1 MSSLLSLRSINKKF
15 AGHVVLKNLNL
26 EVAEHEFLAILGSS
40 GSGKTTLL
48 RLISGFDLPD
58 SGEIQIRER
67 TVYKSEIAKNASAVS
82 AEERRVGYV
91 PQDAAL
97 FPHLSVEKNIEFG
110 ISKQSAAQRA
120 SRVTELLKLV
130 DLVGFENRLPHE
142 LSGGQKHRVALAR
155 ALAPKPDLILLDEPF
170 SSLDAE
176 LRVRLREDIRNVI
189 TKTGTTAIL
198 VTHDQEEA
206 LSMAGRVAI
215 LRDGEFA
222 QIGNP
227 SEIYQAPT
235 DVEMATFLGDSI
247 IIDGLIENGKVVTDL
262 GLLTPL
268 NKVADGARGRV
279 AIRPENFYL
288 QPNPKGV
295 GEVIGR
301 QYFGHD
307 ALIEVK
313 LPKLVIQARANG
325 PFAPE
330 TGMRVTVWVRGQVNF
345 YPN

>member
-1 MSSLLSLRSINKKF
+1 MSTVLSLQSITKSIGNNT
-15 AGHVVLKNLNL
+15 VLKTINLD
-26 EVAEHEFLAILGSS
+26 VQEHEFLAILGSS

-48 RLISGFDLPD
+48 RLISGFDSPD
-58 SGEIQIRER
+58 AGEIKLGGK
-67 TVYKSEIAKNASAVS
+67 VVFAKGLNTS
-82 AEERRVGYV
+82 AEERLVGFV

-97 FPHLSVEKNIEFG
+97 FPHLTVAKNIEFG
-110 ISKQSAAQRA
+110 LAKHSAAERKQRVA
-120 SRVTELLKLV
+120 ELLQLV
-130 DLVGFENRLPHE
+130 DLAGFEDRMPHQ
-142 LSGGQKHRVALAR
+142 LSGGQRHRVALAR
-155 ALAPKPDLILLDEPF
+155 ALAPRPQLILLDEPF

-176 LRVRLREDIRNVI
+176 LRVRLREDVRNVI

-206 LSMAGRVAI
+206 LSIAGRVAV

-222 QIGNP
+222 QIGGP
-227 SEIYQAPT
+227 SEIYQAPA
-235 DVEMATFLGDSI
+235 DVEMATFLGDSVI
-247 IIDGLIENGKVVTDL
+247 INGVVKDEKIVTDL

-268 NKVADGARGRV
+268 NKVANGATGRV

-288 QPNPKGV
+288 QPNPKGE

-307 ALIEVK
+307 ALVEVK

-330 TGMRVTVWVRGQVNF
+330 IGMKVTVWVRGQVNF
-345 YPN
+345 YTD

>member
-1 MSSLLSLRSINKKF
+1 VTTVLSLQSIGKAI
-15 AGHVVLKNLNL
+15 AGNQILKNLSL
-26 EVAEHEFLAILGSS
+26 DVQEHEFVAILGSS

-48 RLISGFDLPD
+48 RLISGFDTPD
-58 SGEIQIRER
+58 SGEIQIGGQP
-67 TVYKSEIAKNASAVS
+67 VFAKGLNVS

-97 FPHLSVEKNIEFG
+97 FPHLSVAKNIEFG
-110 ISKQSAAQRA
+110 LNKLPAAQRTQ
-120 SRVTELLKLV
+120 RVTELLKLV
-130 DLVGFENRLPHE
+130 DLVGYEERMPHQ
-142 LSGGQKHRVALAR
+142 LSGGQRHRVALAR
-155 ALAPKPDLILLDEPF
+155 ALAPKPQLILLDEPF

-176 LRVRLREDIRNVI
+176 LRVRLREDVRNVI
-189 TKTGTTAIL
+189 AKTGTTAIL

-206 LSMAGRVAI
+206 LSMASRVAV

-222 QIGNP
+222 QVGNP
-227 SEIYQAPT
+227 SEIYQAPA
-235 DVEMATFLGDSI
+235 DVEMATFLGDSVI
-247 IIDGLIENGKVVTDL
+247 INGVIKDDKVVTDL

-268 NKVADGARGRV
+268 NKVANGATGRV

-288 QPNPKGV
+288 QPNPKGE

-307 ALIEVK
+307 ALVEVQ

-330 TGMRVTVWVRGQVNF
+330 IGMKVTVWVRGQVNF
-345 YPN
+345 YTD

>member
-1 MSSLLSLRSINKKF
+1 MSTVLSIQAISKAI
-15 AGHVVLKNLNL
+15 AGNQILKNLSL
-26 EVAEHEFLAILGSS
+26 DVQEHEFVAILGSS

-48 RLISGFDLPD
+48 RLISGFDYPD
-58 SGEIQIRER
+58 SGEIQIGGQQ
-67 TVYKSEIAKNASAVS
+67 VFAKGVNVS

-97 FPHLSVEKNIEFG
+97 FPHLSVTKNIEFG
-110 ISKQSAAQRA
+110 LNKLPSSERSA
-120 SRVTELLKLV
+120 RVAELLKLV
-130 DLVGFENRLPHE
+130 DLVGYEDRMPDQ
-142 LSGGQKHRVALAR
+142 LSGGQRHRVALAR
-155 ALAPKPDLILLDEPF
+155 ALAPKPQLILLDEPF

-176 LRVRLREDIRNVI
+176 LRVRLREDVRNVI

-206 LSMAGRVAI
+206 LSIASRVAI

-227 SEIYQAPT
+227 SEIYQAPA
-235 DVEMATFLGDSI
+235 DVEMATFLGDSVI
-247 IIDGLIENGKVVTDL
+247 INGVIKDEKVVTDL

-268 NKVADGARGRV
+268 NKVANGATGRV

-288 QPNPKGV
+288 QPNPRGE

-307 ALIEVK
+307 ALVEVK

-330 TGMRVTVWVRGQVNF
+330 IGMKVTVWVRGQVNF
-345 YPN
+345 YTD

>member
-1 MSSLLSLRSINKKF
+1 MPVVLSLQSVNKTF
-15 AGHVVLKNLNL
+15 AGEQVLRNLNL
-26 EVAEHEFLAILGSS
+26 EVHEKEFLAVLGSS

-48 RLISGFDLPD
+48 RLISGFDTAD
-58 SGEIQIRER
+58 SGEIRINDRL
-67 TVYKSEIAKNASAVS
+67 VFSKNTNVL
-82 AEERRVGYV
+82 AEERRVGFV

-97 FPHLSVEKNIEFG
+97 FPHLNVAGNIEFG
-110 ISKQSAAQRA
+110 LSKLSAAERTA
-120 SRVTELLKLV
+120 RVAELLRLV
-130 DLVGFENRLPHE
+130 DLVGFETRMPHE
-142 LSGGQKHRVALAR
+142 LSGGQRHRVALAR

-170 SSLDAE
+170 SALDAE
-176 LRVRLREDIRNVI
+176 LRVRLREDVRKVI
-189 TKTGTTAIL
+189 AKAGITAIM

-206 LSMAGRVAI
+206 LSMASRVAI

-227 SEIYQAPT
+227 SEIYQSPA
-235 DVEMATFLGDSI
+235 DIEMATFLGDSVI
-247 IIDGLIENGKVVTDL
+247 INGVIENEKIVTDL

-268 NKVADGARGRV
+268 NKVVNGATGRV

-288 QPNPKGV
+288 QPNPNGE

-307 ALIEVK
+307 ALVEVK

-330 TGMRVTVWVRGQVNF
+330 LGMKVTVWVRGQVNF
-345 YPN
+345 YTD

>member
-1 MSSLLSLRSINKKF
+1 MSTVLSLQSIGKAI
-15 AGHVVLKNLNL
+15 AGNQILQNLSL
-26 EVAEHEFLAILGSS
+26 DVQEHEFVAILGSS

-48 RLISGFDLPD
+48 RLISGFDSPD
-58 SGEIQIRER
+58 SGEIQIGGQP
-67 TVYKSEIAKNASAVS
+67 VFGKGLNVS

-97 FPHLSVEKNIEFG
+97 FPHLSVAKNIEFG
-110 ISKQSAAQRA
+110 LNKLSAAQR
-120 SRVTELLKLV
+120 SERVTELLKLV
-130 DLVGFENRLPHE
+130 DLVGYEERMPHQ
-142 LSGGQKHRVALAR
+142 LSGGQRHRVALAR
-155 ALAPKPDLILLDEPF
+155 ALAPKPQLILLDEPF

-176 LRVRLREDIRNVI
+176 LRVRLREDVRNVI
-189 TKTGTTAIL
+189 AKTGTTAIL

-206 LSMAGRVAI
+206 LSIASRVAV

-227 SEIYQAPT
+227 SEIYQAPA
-235 DVEMATFLGDSI
+235 DVEMATFLGDSVI
-247 IIDGLIENGKVVTDL
+247 INGVIKDDKVVTDL

-268 NKVADGARGRV
+268 NKVANGATGRV

-288 QPNPKGV
+288 QPNPKGE

-307 ALIEVK
+307 ALVEVK

-330 TGMRVTVWVRGQVNF
+330 IGMKVTVWVRGQVNF
-345 YPN
+345 YTD

>member
-1 MSSLLSLRSINKKF
+1 MPVVLSLQSVNKTF
-15 AGHVVLKNLNL
+15 DGESVLSNLNL
-26 EVAEHEFLAILGSS
+26 DVHEKEFLAVLGSS

-48 RLISGFDLPD
+48 RLISGFDTPN
-58 SGEIQIRER
+58 SGEIRINDR
-67 TVYKSEIAKNASAVS
+67 VVFNKSTNVF
-82 AEERRVGYV
+82 AEERRVGFV

-97 FPHLSVEKNIEFG
+97 FPHLNVAGNIEFG
-110 ISKQSAAQRA
+110 LNKLSAAERTG
-120 SRVTELLKLV
+120 RVAELLRLV
-130 DLVGFENRLPHE
+130 DLVGFEERMPHE
-142 LSGGQKHRVALAR
+142 LSGGQRHRVALAR

-170 SSLDAE
+170 SALDAE
-176 LRVRLREDIRNVI
+176 LRVRLREDVRKVI
-189 TKTGTTAIL
+189 AKAGITAIM

-206 LSMAGRVAI
+206 LSMASRVAI

-227 SEIYQAPT
+227 SEIYQSPT
-235 DVEMATFLGDSI
+235 DIEMATFLGDSVI
-247 IIDGLIENGKVVTDL
+247 INGVVENEKIVTDL

-268 NKVADGARGRV
+268 NKVVNGATGRV

-288 QPNPKGV
+288 QPNPKGE

-307 ALIEVK
+307 ALVEVK

-330 TGMRVTVWVRGQVNF
+330 LGMKVTVWVRGQVNF
-345 YPN
+345 YTD

>member
-1 MSSLLSLRSINKKF
+1 MTTVLSLQQINKSI
-15 AGHVVLKNLNL
+15 AGNQILKNLNL
-26 EVAEHEFLAILGSS
+26 EVKEHEFLAILGSS

-48 RLISGFDLPD
+48 RLISGFDSPD
-58 SGEIQIRER
+58 SGQIQIGGK
-67 TVYKSEIAKNASAVS
+67 TVFDGQSSVS
-82 AEERRVGYV
+82 AEDRQVGFV

-97 FPHLSVEKNIEFG
+97 FPHLSVAKNIEFG
-110 ISKQSAAQRA
+110 LNKMPATLRNQRVA
-120 SRVTELLKLV
+120 ELLQLV
-130 DLVGFENRLPHE
+130 DLIGFEERMPHQ
-142 LSGGQKHRVALAR
+142 LSGGQRHRVALAR
-155 ALAPKPDLILLDEPF
+155 ALAPKPQLILLDEPF

-176 LRVRLREDIRNVI
+176 LRVRLREEVRTVI
-189 TKTGTTAIL
+189 AKTGTTAIL

-206 LSMAGRVAI
+206 LSMASRVAV

-222 QIGNP
+222 QIGIP
-227 SEIYQAPT
+227 SEIYQAPA
-235 DVEMATFLGDSI
+235 DVEMATFLGDSVI
-247 IIDGLIENGKVVTDL
+247 INGVVKDDKVVTDL

-268 NKVADGARGRV
+268 NKVANGATGRV

-288 QPNPKGV
+288 QPNPNGE

-307 ALIEVK
+307 ALVEVK

-330 TGMRVTVWVRGQVNF
+330 IGMKVTVWVRGQVNF
-345 YPN
+345 YTD

>member
-1 MSSLLSLRSINKKF
+1 MPTVLSLQQINKSI
-15 AGHVVLKNLNL
+15 AGHAVLKNLNL
-26 EVAEHEFLAILGSS
+26 EVKEHEFLSILGSS

-48 RLISGFDLPD
+48 RLISGFDSPD
-58 SGEIQIRER
+58 SGQIHLGGQ
-67 TVYKSEIAKNASAVS
+67 AVFGVGNPIS
-82 AEERRVGYV
+82 AEERKVGFV

-97 FPHLSVEKNIEFG
+97 FPHLSVAKNIEFG
-110 ISKQSAAQRA
+110 INKLSAAQR
-120 SRVTELLKLV
+120 SQRVAELLQLV
-130 DLVGFENRLPHE
+130 DLVGFEERMPHQ
-142 LSGGQKHRVALAR
+142 LSGGQRHRVALAR
-155 ALAPKPDLILLDEPF
+155 ALAPKPQLILLDEPF

-176 LRVRLREDIRNVI
+176 LRVRLREDVKNVI
-189 TKTGTTAIL
+189 AKTGTTAIL

-206 LSMAGRVAI
+206 LSIATRVAV

-222 QIGNP
+222 QIGIP
-227 SEIYQAPT
+227 SEIYQAPA
-235 DVEMATFLGDSI
+235 DVEMATFLGDSVI
-247 IIDGLIENGKVVTDL
+247 INGVVKDEKVVTDL

-268 NKVADGARGRV
+268 NKVANGSTGRV

-288 QPNPKGV
+288 QPNPNGE

-330 TGMRVTVWVRGQVNF
+330 IGMKVTVWVRGQVNF
-345 YPN
+345 YTD

>member
-1 MSSLLSLRSINKKF
+1 MPVVLSLQSVNKTF
-15 AGHVVLKNLNL
+15 AGEQVLRNLNL
-26 EVAEHEFLAILGSS
+26 EVHEKEFLAVLGSS

-48 RLISGFDLPD
+48 RLISGFDTAD
-58 SGEIQIRER
+58 AGEIRINDRL
-67 TVYKSEIAKNASAVS
+67 VFSKNTNVL
-82 AEERRVGYV
+82 AEERRVGFV

-97 FPHLSVEKNIEFG
+97 FPHLNVAGNIEFG
-110 ISKQSAAQRA
+110 LSKLSAAERTA
-120 SRVTELLKLV
+120 RVAELLRLV
-130 DLVGFENRLPHE
+130 DLVGFETRMPHE
-142 LSGGQKHRVALAR
+142 LSGGQRHRVALAR

-170 SSLDAE
+170 SALDAE
-176 LRVRLREDIRNVI
+176 LRMRLREDVRKVI
-189 TKTGTTAIL
+189 AKAGITAIM

-206 LSMAGRVAI
+206 LSMASRVAI

-227 SEIYQAPT
+227 SEIYQSPA
-235 DVEMATFLGDSI
+235 DIEMATFLGDSVI
-247 IIDGLIENGKVVTDL
+247 INGVIENEKIVTDL

-268 NKVADGARGRV
+268 NKVVNGATGRV

-288 QPNPKGV
+288 QPNPNGE

-307 ALIEVK
+307 ALVEVK

-330 TGMRVTVWVRGQVNF
+330 LGMKVTVWVRGQVNF
-345 YPN
+345 YTD

>member
-1 MSSLLSLRSINKKF
+1 VSTVLSIQGISKAI
-15 AGHVVLKNLNL
+15 AGNQILKNLSL
-26 EVAEHEFLAILGSS
+26 DVQEHEFVAILGSS

-48 RLISGFDLPD
+48 RLISGFDSPD
-58 SGEIQIRER
+58 SGEIQIGGQS
-67 TVYKSEIAKNASAVS
+67 VFGKGLNVS

-97 FPHLSVEKNIEFG
+97 FPHLSVSKNIEFG
-110 ISKQSAAQRA
+110 LNKLSAAQR
-120 SRVTELLKLV
+120 SERVTELLKLV
-130 DLVGFENRLPHE
+130 DLVGYEERMPDQ
-142 LSGGQKHRVALAR
+142 LSGGQRHRVALAR
-155 ALAPKPDLILLDEPF
+155 ALAPKPQLILLDEPF

-176 LRVRLREDIRNVI
+176 LRVRLREDVRNVI
-189 TKTGTTAIL
+189 AKTGTTAIL

-206 LSMAGRVAI
+206 LSIASRVAI

-227 SEIYQAPT
+227 SEIYQAPA
-235 DVEMATFLGDSI
+235 DVEMATFLGDSVI
-247 IIDGLIENGKVVTDL
+247 INGVIKDDKVVTDL

-268 NKVADGARGRV
+268 NKVANGATGRV

-288 QPNPKGV
+288 QPNPKGE

-307 ALIEVK
+307 ALVEVK

-330 TGMRVTVWVRGQVNF
+330 IGMKVTVWVRGQVNF
-345 YPN
+345 YTD

>member
-1 MSSLLSLRSINKKF
+1 VNKTF
-15 AGHVVLKNLNL
+15 AGEQVLRNLNL
-26 EVAEHEFLAILGSS
+26 EVHEKEFLAVLGSS

-48 RLISGFDLPD
+48 RLISGFDAAD
-58 SGEIQIRER
+58 SGEIQINER
-67 TVYKSEIAKNASAVS
+67 LVFGKNTNVL
-82 AEERRVGYV
+82 AEERRVGFV

-97 FPHLSVEKNIEFG
+97 FPHLNVAGNIEFG
-110 ISKQSAAQRA
+110 LSKLSAAEKTA
-120 SRVTELLKLV
+120 RVTELLRLV
-130 DLVGFENRLPHE
+130 DLVGFETRMPHE
-142 LSGGQKHRVALAR
+142 LSGGQRHRVALAR

-170 SSLDAE
+170 SALDAE
-176 LRVRLREDIRNVI
+176 LRVRLREDVRKVI
-189 TKTGTTAIL
+189 AKAGITAIM

-206 LSMAGRVAI
+206 LSMASRVAI

-227 SEIYQAPT
+227 SEIYQSPA
-235 DVEMATFLGDSI
+235 DIEMATFLGDSVI
-247 IIDGLIENGKVVTDL
+247 INGVIENEKIVTDL

-268 NKVADGARGRV
+268 NKVVNGATGRV

-288 QPNPKGV
+288 QPNPNGE

-307 ALIEVK
+307 ALVEVK

-330 TGMRVTVWVRGQVNF
+330 LGMKVTVWVRGQVNF
-345 YPN
+345 YTD

>member
-1 MSSLLSLRSINKKF
+1 VSTVLSIQAISKAI
-15 AGHVVLKNLNL
+15 AGNQILKNLSL
-26 EVAEHEFLAILGSS
+26 DVQEHEFVAILGSS

-48 RLISGFDLPD
+48 RLISGFDSPD
-58 SGEIQIRER
+58 AGEMQIGGQQ
-67 TVYKSEIAKNASAVS
+67 VFAKGVNVS

-97 FPHLSVEKNIEFG
+97 FPHLSVSKNIEFG
-110 ISKQSAAQRA
+110 LNKLPAAQRNA
-120 SRVTELLKLV
+120 RVAELLKLV
-130 DLVGFENRLPHE
+130 DLVGYEDRMPDQ
-142 LSGGQKHRVALAR
+142 LSGGQRHRVALAR
-155 ALAPKPDLILLDEPF
+155 ALAPKPQLILLDEPF

-176 LRVRLREDIRNVI
+176 LRVRLREDVRNVI

-206 LSMAGRVAI
+206 LSIASRVAI

-227 SEIYQAPT
+227 SEIYQAPA
-235 DVEMATFLGDSI
+235 DVEMATFLGDSVI
-247 IIDGLIENGKVVTDL
+247 INGVIKDDKVVTDL

-268 NKVADGARGRV
+268 NKVANGATGRV

-288 QPNPKGV
+288 QPNPKGE

-307 ALIEVK
+307 ALVEVK

-330 TGMRVTVWVRGQVNF
+330 IGMKVTVWVRGQVNF
-345 YPN
+345 YTD

>member
-1 MSSLLSLRSINKKF
+1 VSTVLLLQTIGKAIAGNQILQNLSLD
-15 AGHVVLKNLNL
+15 VQ
-26 EVAEHEFLAILGSS
+26 EHEFVAILGSS

-48 RLISGFDLPD
+48 RLISGFDSPD
-58 SGEIQIRER
+58 SGEIQIGGQP
-67 TVYKSEIAKNASAVS
+67 VFGKGLNVS

-97 FPHLSVEKNIEFG
+97 FPHLSVAKNIEFG
-110 ISKQSAAQRA
+110 LNKLSAAQR
-120 SRVTELLKLV
+120 SERVTELLKLV
-130 DLVGFENRLPHE
+130 DLVGYEERMPHQ
-142 LSGGQKHRVALAR
+142 LSGGQRHRVALAR
-155 ALAPKPDLILLDEPF
+155 ALAPKPQLILLDEPF

-176 LRVRLREDIRNVI
+176 LRVRLREDVRNVI
-189 TKTGTTAIL
+189 AKTGTTAIL

-206 LSMAGRVAI
+206 LSIASRVAV

-227 SEIYQAPT
+227 SEIYQAPA
-235 DVEMATFLGDSI
+235 DVEMATFLGDSVI
-247 IIDGLIENGKVVTDL
+247 INGVIKDDKVVTDL

-268 NKVADGARGRV
+268 NKVANGATGRV

-288 QPNPKGV
+288 QPNPKGE

-307 ALIEVK
+307 ALVEVK

-330 TGMRVTVWVRGQVNF
+330 IGMKVTVWVRGQVNF
-345 YPN
+345 YTD

>member
-1 MSSLLSLRSINKKF
+1 MSTVLSIQSISKAI
-15 AGHVVLKNLNL
+15 AGNQILKNLSL
-26 EVAEHEFLAILGSS
+26 DVQEHEFVAILGSS

-48 RLISGFDLPD
+48 RLISGFDSPD
-58 SGEIQIRER
+58 SGEIQIGGQQ
-67 TVYKSEIAKNASAVS
+67 VFAKGVNVS

-97 FPHLSVEKNIEFG
+97 FPHLSAAKNIEFG
-110 ISKQSAAQRA
+110 LNKLPASERSA
-120 SRVTELLKLV
+120 RVAELLKLV
-130 DLVGFENRLPHE
+130 DLVGYEDRMPDQ
-142 LSGGQKHRVALAR
+142 LSGGQRHRVALAR
-155 ALAPKPDLILLDEPF
+155 ALAPKPQLILLDEPF

-176 LRVRLREDIRNVI
+176 LRIRLREDVRNVI

-206 LSMAGRVAI
+206 LSIASRVAI

-227 SEIYQAPT
+227 SEIYQAPA
-235 DVEMATFLGDSI
+235 DVEMATFLGDSVI
-247 IIDGLIENGKVVTDL
+247 INGVIKDDKVVTDL

-268 NKVADGARGRV
+268 NKVANGATGRV

-288 QPNPKGV
+288 QPNPKGE

-307 ALIEVK
+307 ALVEVK

-330 TGMRVTVWVRGQVNF
+330 IGMKVTVWVRGQVNF
-345 YPN
+345 YTD

>member
-1 MSSLLSLRSINKKF
+1 VNKTF
-15 AGHVVLKNLNL
+15 AGQPVLRNLNL
-26 EVAEHEFLAILGSS
+26 EVHEKEFLAVLGSS

-48 RLISGFDLPD
+48 RLISGFDTAD
-58 SGEIQIRER
+58 SGEIRINDRL
-67 TVYKSEIAKNASAVS
+67 VFSKNTNVL
-82 AEERRVGYV
+82 AEERRVGFV

-97 FPHLSVEKNIEFG
+97 FPHLNVAGNIEFG
-110 ISKQSAAQRA
+110 LSKLSAAERTA
-120 SRVTELLKLV
+120 RVAELLRLV
-130 DLVGFENRLPHE
+130 DLVGFETRMPHE
-142 LSGGQKHRVALAR
+142 LSGGQRHRVALAR

-170 SSLDAE
+170 SALDAE
-176 LRVRLREDIRNVI
+176 LRVRLREDVRKVI
-189 TKTGTTAIL
+189 AKAGITAIM

-206 LSMAGRVAI
+206 LSMASRVAI

-227 SEIYQAPT
+227 SEIYQSPA
-235 DVEMATFLGDSI
+235 DIEMATFLGDSVI
-247 IIDGLIENGKVVTDL
+247 INGVIENEKIVTDL

-268 NKVADGARGRV
+268 NKVVNGATGRV

-288 QPNPKGV
+288 QPNPNGE

-307 ALIEVK
+307 ALVEVK

-330 TGMRVTVWVRGQVNF
+330 LGMKVTVWVRGQVNF
-345 YPN
+345 YTD

>member
-1 MSSLLSLRSINKKF
+1 MSTVLSLQSITKTIGSNT
-15 AGHVVLKNLNL
+15 VLKDINLD
-26 EVAEHEFLAILGSS
+26 VQDQEFLAILGSS

-48 RLISGFDLPD
+48 RLISGFDSPD
-58 SGEIQIRER
+58 SGQIQLGAKM
-67 TVYKSEIAKNASAVS
+67 VFSKSLNVS
-82 AEERRVGYV
+82 SEERRVGFV

-97 FPHLSVEKNIEFG
+97 FPHLSVAKNIEFG
-110 ISKQSAAQRA
+110 LSKHSAAERKQ
-120 SRVTELLKLV
+120 RVTELLQLV
-130 DLVGFENRLPHE
+130 DLAGFEDRMPHQ
-142 LSGGQKHRVALAR
+142 LSGGQRHRVALAR
-155 ALAPKPDLILLDEPF
+155 ALAPKPQLILLDEPF

-176 LRVRLREDIRNVI
+176 LRVRLREDVRNVI

-206 LSMAGRVAI
+206 LSIASRVAV

-235 DVEMATFLGDSI
+235 DVEMATFLGDSVI
-247 IIDGLIENGKVVTDL
+247 INGVVKDEKIVTDL

-268 NKVADGARGRV
+268 NKVANGATGRV

-288 QPNPKGV
+288 QPNPKGE

-307 ALIEVK
+307 ALVEVK

-330 TGMRVTVWVRGQVNF
+330 IGMKVTVWVRGQVNF
-345 YPN
+345 YTD

>member
-1 MSSLLSLRSINKKF
+1 MSTVLSLHSIGKAI
-15 AGHVVLKNLNL
+15 AGNQILQNLSL
-26 EVAEHEFLAILGSS
+26 DVQEHEFVAILGSS

-48 RLISGFDLPD
+48 RLISGFDSPD
-58 SGEIQIRER
+58 SGEIQIGGQP
-67 TVYKSEIAKNASAVS
+67 VFGKGLNVS

-97 FPHLSVEKNIEFG
+97 FPHLSVAKNIEFG
-110 ISKQSAAQRA
+110 LNKLSAAQR
-120 SRVTELLKLV
+120 SERVTELLKLV
-130 DLVGFENRLPHE
+130 DLVGYEDRMPDQ
-142 LSGGQKHRVALAR
+142 LSGGQRHRVALAR
-155 ALAPKPDLILLDEPF
+155 ALAPKPQLILLDEPF

-176 LRVRLREDIRNVI
+176 LRVRLREDVRNVI
-189 TKTGTTAIL
+189 AKTGTTAIL

-206 LSMAGRVAI
+206 LSIASRVAV

-227 SEIYQAPT
+227 SEIYQAPA
-235 DVEMATFLGDSI
+235 DVEMATFLGDSVI
-247 IIDGLIENGKVVTDL
+247 INGVIKDDKVVTDL

-268 NKVADGARGRV
+268 NKVANGATGRV

-288 QPNPKGV
+288 QPNPKGE

-307 ALIEVK
+307 ALVEVK

-330 TGMRVTVWVRGQVNF
+330 IGMKVTVWVRGQVNF
-345 YPN
+345 YTD

>member
-1 MSSLLSLRSINKKF
+1 MPVVLSLQSLSKSF
-15 AGHVVLKNLNL
+15 AGQQVLSNLNL
-26 EVAEHEFLAILGSS
+26 DVHEKEFLAVLGGS

-48 RLISGFDLPD
+48 RLISGFDTPD
-58 SGEIQIRER
+58 SGEIRINDR
-67 TVYKSEIAKNASAVS
+67 VVFSKSTNVL
-82 AEERRVGYV
+82 AEERRVGFV

-97 FPHLSVEKNIEFG
+97 FPHLSVAGNIEFG
-110 ISKQSAAQRA
+110 LAKQSSAQKAA
-120 SRVTELLKLV
+120 RVAELLRLV
-130 DLVGFENRLPHE
+130 DLVGFENRMPHE
-142 LSGGQKHRVALAR
+142 LSGGQRHRVALAR

-176 LRVRLREDIRNVI
+176 LRVRLREDVRKVI
-189 TKTGTTAIL
+189 AKAGITAIM

-206 LSMAGRVAI
+206 LSMASRVAI

-227 SEIYQAPT
+227 SEIYQSPA
-235 DVEMATFLGDSI
+235 DIEMATFLGDSVI
-247 IIDGLIENGKVVTDL
+247 INGVIQNEKIVTDL

-268 NKVADGARGRV
+268 NKVVNGATGRV

-288 QPNPKGV
+288 QPNPNGE

-307 ALIEVK
+307 ALVEVK

-330 TGMRVTVWVRGQVNF
+330 LGMKVTVWVRGQVNF
-345 YPN
+345 YTD

>member
-1 MSSLLSLRSINKKF
+1 
-15 AGHVVLKNLNL
+15 LN
-26 EVAEHEFLAILGSS
+26 
-40 GSGKTTLL
+40 
-48 RLISGFDLPD
+48 
-58 SGEIQIRER
+58 
-67 TVYKSEIAKNASAVS
+67 VS

-97 FPHLSVEKNIEFG
+97 FPHLSVAKNIEFG
-110 ISKQSAAQRA
+110 LNKLPAAQR
-120 SRVTELLKLV
+120 SQRVTELLKLV
-130 DLVGFENRLPHE
+130 DLVGYEERMPHQ
-142 LSGGQKHRVALAR
+142 LSGGQRHRVALAR
-155 ALAPKPDLILLDEPF
+155 ALAPKPQLILLDEPF

-176 LRVRLREDIRNVI
+176 LRVRLREDVRNVI
-189 TKTGTTAIL
+189 SKTGTTAIL

-206 LSMAGRVAI
+206 LSMASRVAV

-222 QIGNP
+222 QVGNP
-227 SEIYQAPT
+227 SEIYQAPA
-235 DVEMATFLGDSI
+235 DVEMATFLGDSVI
-247 IIDGLIENGKVVTDL
+247 INGVVKDDKVVTDL

-268 NKVADGARGRV
+268 NKVANGATGRV

-288 QPNPKGV
+288 QPNPKGE

-307 ALIEVK
+307 ALVEVQ

-330 TGMRVTVWVRGQVNF
+330 IGMKVTVWVRGQVNF
-345 YPN
+345 YTD

>member
-1 MSSLLSLRSINKKF
+1 MSTVLSLQSIGKAI
-15 AGHVVLKNLNL
+15 AGNQILQNLSL
-26 EVAEHEFLAILGSS
+26 DVQEHEFVAILGSS

-48 RLISGFDLPD
+48 RLISGFDPPD
-58 SGEIQIRER
+58 SGEI
-67 TVYKSEIAKNASAVS
+67 EIGGHPVFGKGLNVS

-97 FPHLSVEKNIEFG
+97 FPHLSVAKNIEFG
-110 ISKQSAAQRA
+110 LNKLSAAQR
-120 SRVTELLKLV
+120 SERVTELLKLV
-130 DLVGFENRLPHE
+130 DLVGYEERMPHQ
-142 LSGGQKHRVALAR
+142 LSGGQRHRVALAR
-155 ALAPKPDLILLDEPF
+155 ALAPKPQLILLDEPF

-176 LRVRLREDIRNVI
+176 LRVRLREDVRNVI
-189 TKTGTTAIL
+189 AKTGTTAIL

-206 LSMAGRVAI
+206 LSIASRVAV

-227 SEIYQAPT
+227 SEIYRAPA
-235 DVEMATFLGDSI
+235 DVEMATFLGDSVI
-247 IIDGLIENGKVVTDL
+247 INGVIKDDKVVTDL

-268 NKVADGARGRV
+268 NKVANGATGRV

-288 QPNPKGV
+288 QPNPKGE

-307 ALIEVK
+307 ALVEVK

-330 TGMRVTVWVRGQVNF
+330 IGMKVTVWVRGQVNF
-345 YPN
+345 YTD

>member
-1 MSSLLSLRSINKKF
+1 MPVVLSLQSVNKTF
-15 AGHVVLKNLNL
+15 AGQPVLRNLNL
-26 EVAEHEFLAILGSS
+26 EVHEKEFLAVLGSS

-48 RLISGFDLPD
+48 RLISGFDTAD
-58 SGEIQIRER
+58 SGEIRINDRL
-67 TVYKSEIAKNASAVS
+67 VFSKNTNVL
-82 AEERRVGYV
+82 AEERRVGFV

-97 FPHLSVEKNIEFG
+97 FPHLNVAGNIEFG
-110 ISKQSAAQRA
+110 LSKLSAAERTA
-120 SRVTELLKLV
+120 RVAELLRLV
-130 DLVGFENRLPHE
+130 DLVGFETRMPHE
-142 LSGGQKHRVALAR
+142 LSGGQRHRVALAR

-170 SSLDAE
+170 SALDAE
-176 LRVRLREDIRNVI
+176 LRVRLREDVRKVI
-189 TKTGTTAIL
+189 AKAGITAIM

-206 LSMAGRVAI
+206 LSMASRVAI

-227 SEIYQAPT
+227 SEIYQSPA
-235 DVEMATFLGDSI
+235 DIEMATFLGDSVI
-247 IIDGLIENGKVVTDL
+247 INGVIENEKIVTDL

-268 NKVADGARGRV
+268 NKVVNGATGRV

-288 QPNPKGV
+288 QPNPNGE

-307 ALIEVK
+307 ALVEVK

-330 TGMRVTVWVRGQVNF
+330 LGMKVTVWVRGQVNF
-345 YPN
+345 YTD

>member
-1 MSSLLSLRSINKKF
+1 MPVVLSLQSVNKTF
-15 AGHVVLKNLNL
+15 ASQPVLRNLNL
-26 EVAEHEFLAILGSS
+26 EVHEKEFLAVLGSS

-48 RLISGFDLPD
+48 RLISGFDTAD
-58 SGEIQIRER
+58 SGEIQINER
-67 TVYKSEIAKNASAVS
+67 LVFGKNTNVL
-82 AEERRVGYV
+82 AEERRVGFV

-97 FPHLSVEKNIEFG
+97 FPHLNVAGNIEFG
-110 ISKQSAAQRA
+110 LSKLSAAERTA
-120 SRVTELLKLV
+120 RVAELLRLV
-130 DLVGFENRLPHE
+130 DLVGFETRMPHE
-142 LSGGQKHRVALAR
+142 LSGGQRHRVALAR

-170 SSLDAE
+170 SALDAE
-176 LRVRLREDIRNVI
+176 LRVRLREDVRKVI
-189 TKTGTTAIL
+189 AKAGITAIM

-206 LSMAGRVAI
+206 LSMASRVAI

-227 SEIYQAPT
+227 SEIYQSPA
-235 DVEMATFLGDSI
+235 DIEMATFLGDSVI
-247 IIDGLIENGKVVTDL
+247 INGVIENEKIVTDL

-268 NKVADGARGRV
+268 NKVVNGATGRV

-288 QPNPKGV
+288 QPNPNGE

-307 ALIEVK
+307 ALVEVK

-330 TGMRVTVWVRGQVNF
+330 LGMKVTVWVRGQVNF
-345 YPN
+345 YTD